1 MDEKE
6 LRGWNTAM
14 KTVKKRV
21 KWASVWRFALSVM
34 LLLVFAPSGM
44 AAKVTDPEPNVTMS
58 TKVSPV
64 MAGIRA
70 MQIGDSQVIVDI
82 RGLEIPHPA
91 VLSTPGDAKLVLQ
104 WEGIRFAQN
113 ADKRDW
119 WENYEWSVLKL
130 EMNPTQTWWKDFTY
144 PMLKRVNAE
153 PVGNKSV
160 KLTFT
165 SSKGLVLDEI
175 KGVPGSDE
183 MTLILKAYEPPKTVE
198 TPRAVIPPAAG
209 DPMAIRTP
217 VTLQVRD
224 GDVKSVFRM
233 LADVQK
239 LNLLLDSSVPDMPVT
254 VSFKGVPFN
263 EAFGYLL
270 RMTELTYSLTG
281 NTLVVG
287 KPESIGK
294 TLGKEVVRAYQLSY
308 AIDDKGVVKGDLTG
322 VLTGLV
328 SLSKP
333 PTIDQRTRTIYVTAT
348 PDQHEQVATL
358 LRKLDHPGKQVM
370 LQAQIV
376 EVNDD
381 STQELESIVSAVYDQ
396 WLFNFSN
403 GTMSAG
409 YNYINELIG
418 TSDLDIPV
426 VGGPVTNTA
435 VNIEGIRIDSGTK
448 ALTAGLNA
456 MEHSGKAKVL
466 AKPSVIAIDAQ
477 EAKVQLTRN
486 YKYVSGVDSN
496 GNSTFSEVNAGPT
509 LTFTPVIGRNG
520 NITIKVSVET
530 GEVIAFRQAGN
541 GAQAPETTSR
551 KVETV
556 VRVRN
561 GEPFAVGGLY
571 QERKTSDRNR
581 LPVLGYIPL
590 LGDLFSTRSDNRT
603 KSEVAMIVIP
613 YILDVPDDNITTF
626 DLQQSSLI
634 K

>member
-6 LRGWNTAM
+6 LRGCDATM
-14 KTVKKRV
+14 KKTFRNINKQHVM
-21 KWASVWRFALSVM
+21 SLILSV
-34 LLLVFAPSGM
+34 LLLQSFFAVQ
-44 AAKVTDPEPNVTMS
+44 ALAIDLEPNVTMD
-58 TKVSPV
+58 TKVVPV
-64 MAGIRA
+64 MSGIKTS
-70 MQIGDSQVIVDI
+70 QVGDSVVLVTI
-82 RGLEIPHPA
+82 RGMQIPHPK
-91 VLSTPGDAKLVLQ
+91 VVSSPGEAKLVLQ
-104 WEGIRFAQN
+104 WDGIRFAQN

-119 WENYEWSVLKL
+119 WDSYEWSVLRL
-130 EMNPTQTWWKDFTY
+130 EMNPTETWWKDFTY
-144 PMLKRVNAE
+144 PMLERVNAE
-153 PVGNKSV
+153 PIGNRSV

-165 SSKGLVLDEI
+165 SSKGLVLDEV
-175 KGVPGSDE
+175 KGVPGADE
-183 MTLILKAYEPPKTVE
+183 LTLILKAYQTPK
-198 TPRAVIPPAAG
+198 AVDSPKPIAPYAKG
-209 DPMAIRTP
+209 DPMGIRTP

-233 LADVQK
+233 LADVQR
-239 LNLLLDSSVPDMPVT
+239 LNLLLDPSVPDMPVT

-270 RMTELTYSLTG
+270 RMTDLTYALTG
-281 NTLVVG
+281 STLVVG

-294 TLGKEVVRAYQLSY
+294 TLGKEVVRAYRLSY
-308 AIDDKGVVKGDLTG
+308 AVDDKGLVKNDLTG

-328 SLSKP
+328 ALSKP
-333 PTIDQRTRTIYVTAT
+333 PTLDQRTRTLYVTAT
-348 PDQHEQVATL
+348 PDQHERVATI
-358 LRKLDHPGKQVM
+358 LRKLDHPGQQIM

-381 STQELESIVSAVYDQ
+381 SKQELETLVSAVYDQ
-396 WLFNFSN
+396 WLINFT
-403 GTMSAG
+403 GGRLQAG
-409 YNYINELIG
+409 YNYING
-418 TSDLDIPV
+418 TLTGSGIAIPIA
-426 VGGPVTNTA
+426 GMPYGTTGEIQ
-435 VNIEGIRIDSGTK
+435 NIHVDSGTK

-456 MEHSGKAKVL
+456 METNGKAKVL

-477 EAKVQLTRN
+477 EAKIQLTRN

-520 NITIKVSVET
+520 VITIKVSVET
-530 GEVIAFRQAGN
+530 GEVLGWRPAGN

-551 KVETV
+551 KVDTI

-571 QERKTSDRNR
+571 QELKNKNVSRI
-581 LPVLGYIPL
+581 PVLGYIPL
-590 LGDLFSTRSDNRT
+590 LGDLFTMRTDNHT
-603 KSEVAMIVIP
+603 KSEVAMIVVP
-613 YILDVPDDNITTF
+613 YILDVPDDKIDTF

>member
-6 LRGWNTAM
+6 LRGCDTTMKKTLWNAN
-14 KTVKKRV
+14 KRLV
-21 KWASVWRFALSVM
+21 TSLILSVS
-34 LLLVFAPSGM
+34 LLLGFFAVQVFA
-44 AAKVTDPEPNVTMS
+44 ADIEPNVTMD
-58 TKVSPV
+58 TNVVPM
-64 MAGIRA
+64 MAGIKTTQ
-70 MQIGDSQVIVDI
+70 MGDSGILVTI
-82 RGLEIPHPA
+82 RGRQIPHPK
-91 VLSTPGDAKLVLQ
+91 VVSSPGDAKLVLQ
-104 WEGIRFAQN
+104 WDGIRFAQN

-119 WENYEWSVLKL
+119 WESYEWSILRL
-130 EMNPTQTWWKDFTY
+130 EMNPTERWWKEFTY
-144 PMLKRVNAE
+144 PLLERVNAE
-153 PVGNKSV
+153 PVGNRSV

-165 SSKGLVLDEI
+165 SSRGLVLDEV
-175 KGVPGSDE
+175 KGVPGADE
-183 MTLILKAYEPPKTVE
+183 LTLILKAYQTPK
-198 TPRAVIPPAAG
+198 AVDAPKPVAPYAKG
-209 DPMAIRTP
+209 DPMGIRTP

-270 RMTELTYSLTG
+270 RMTDLTYALTG

-294 TLGKEVVRAYQLSY
+294 TLGKEVVRAYRLSY
-308 AIDDKGVVKGDLTG
+308 AIDDKGVVKNDITG

-328 SLSKP
+328 ALSKP
-333 PTIDQRTRTIYVTAT
+333 PTLDARTRTLYVTAT
-348 PDQHEQVATL
+348 PDQHEQVATV
-358 LRKLDHPGKQVM
+358 LRRLDHPGQQIM

-376 EVNDD
+376 EVNDN
-381 STQELESIVSAVYDQ
+381 SAQELETLVSAVYDQ
-396 WLFNFSN
+396 WLINFT
-403 GTMSAG
+403 GGRLQAG
-409 YNYINELIG
+409 YNYING
-418 TSDLDIPV
+418 TLTGSGIAIPV
-426 VGGPVTNTA
+426 QGMPYGTTGEIDKIFV
-435 VNIEGIRIDSGTK
+435 DSGTK

-456 MEHSGKAKVL
+456 METNGKAKVL

-496 GNSTFSEVNAGPT
+496 GNSTFSEVNSGPT

-520 NITIKVSVET
+520 VITIKVSVET
-530 GEVIAFRQAGN
+530 GEIIGFRNAGN

-551 KVETV
+551 KVETI

-571 QERKTSDRNR
+571 QEIKTKDRSR
-581 LPVLGYIPL
+581 IPVLGYIPL
-590 LGDLFSTRSDNRT
+590 LGDLFTVRTDNHT

-613 YILDVPDDNITTF
+613 YILDVPDDKIETF
-626 DLQQSSLI
+626 DLQQSSLL